1 MKAKFDVKKAVLWG
15 IVLILIQMALGNLL
29 YMNPIVAGIN
39 KQFEGHPS
47 VKSFDFIGGLGNWI
61 ALTMVFGIVL
71 MVFWICLYKLLYHSL
86 PGKNWAKGLSFGFII
101 GFIKSVPEAFNQWMV
116 INYPVPLILVQL
128 FNTYLGL
135 IIFGAL
141 LGFLFFRFRVIEE

>member
-1 MKAKFDVKKAVLWG
+1 MKTKLNMKRAVLWST
-15 IVLILIQMALGNLL
+15 ILIVIQMVLGNLL

-47 VKSFDFIGGLGNWI
+47 IKSFDFIGGLGNWI
-61 ALTMVFGIVL
+61 ILTMVFGIIE
-71 MVFWICLYKLLYHSL
+71 MIFWIFLYNLLYNSL
-86 PGKNWAKGLSFGFII
+86 PGKNWVKGLSFGLII

-128 FNTYLGL
+128 FNTYLSI
-135 IIFGAL
+135 IIFGIL
-141 LGFLFFRFRVIEE
+141 LGFIFYKFKIIEE